1 MEDVRQFIS
10 PADTDGSRIPHLR
23 AQSQQK
29 DGTMDGINDQAL
41 S

>member
-10 PADTDGSRIPHLR
+10 PADTERSRISHLCV
-23 AQSQQK
+23 QSQKK
-29 DGTMDGINDQAL
+29 DGTMDGINDQAF